1 VTQITAALSSG
12 LVSTACF
19 DFSYKLNGFSLE
31 LLTITVEIK
40 CDEPSA
46 TTCKHDKRG
55 INVASVRP
63 VQARFPFPCFWQHY
77 LNFDT
82 SSSFLRRILGLLTLP
97 GYQAWGFLIHRLTFK
112 RYVMKAILKP
122 FNRTKYQLTSSTHS
136 NPRGSIS
143 KSLRLI

>member
-1 VTQITAALSSG
+1 LKATERKTSFAFSGVVTQITAALSSG

-82 SSSFLRRILGLLTLP
+82 FSSFLRRILGFTSAPSLTTDKNTP
-97 GYQAWGFLIHRLTFK
+97 DEGK
-112 RYVMKAILKP
+112 
-122 FNRTKYQLTSSTHS
+122 
-136 NPRGSIS
+136 NP
-143 KSLRLI
+143 LRK

>member
-1 VTQITAALSSG
+1 MREISRDQASAALARS
-12 LVSTACF
+12 
-19 DFSYKLNGFSLE
+19 
-31 LLTITVEIK
+31 LLTINVEIK

-46 TTCKHDKRG
+46 TTCKRDKRG
-55 INVASVRP
+55 INVASVWP
-63 VQARFPFPCFWQHY
+63 VQAGFRFPCFWQHY

-112 RYVMKAILKP
+112 RYVLSAIVKP
-122 FNRTKYQLTSSTHS
+122 FNRTKYQLTSLTHS

-143 KSLRLI
+143 KSVLGYEPRVRVCPTLLNK